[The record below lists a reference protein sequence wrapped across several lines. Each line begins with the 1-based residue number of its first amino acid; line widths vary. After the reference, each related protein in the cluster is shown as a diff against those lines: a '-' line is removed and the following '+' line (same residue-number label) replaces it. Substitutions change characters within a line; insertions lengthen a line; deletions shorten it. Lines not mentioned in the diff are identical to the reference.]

1 MTQRLYSSP
10 PTNSVYKRTVA
21 IGGAP
26 EAVPAGDAACA
37 DIAAHAYATLELY
50 GAHADTTSV
59 TVEVYVQDDYGDSE
73 APRLFDAFTITSF
86 AQPTRVGYALPDYEG
101 VAARISAMS
110 DTGSGNG
117 SIAVRLKRTNHRP
130 E

>member
-1 MTQRLYSSP
+1 MSDRLYSSP
-10 PTNSVYKRTVA
+10 NAAVYKRTVP
-21 IGGAP
+21 IGDAP

-37 DIAAHAYATLELY
+37 DLSAHTYATLELH

-59 TVEVYVQDDYGDSE
+59 TVEVYVQDDYGDGE
-73 APRLFDAFTITSF
+73 APRLYDSLTVTDFSL
-86 AQPTRVGYALPDYEG
+86 PTRVGYAMPDYEG
-101 VAARISAMS
+101 VAARISAMA

-117 SIAVRLKRTNHRP
+117 SIVVRLKRTNHRP